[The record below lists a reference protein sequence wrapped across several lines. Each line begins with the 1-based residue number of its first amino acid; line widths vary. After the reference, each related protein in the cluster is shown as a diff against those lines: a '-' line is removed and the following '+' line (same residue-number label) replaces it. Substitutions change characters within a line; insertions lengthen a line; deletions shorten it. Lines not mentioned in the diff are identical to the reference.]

1 MIDLKLVQ
9 KQPEVLAKALADR
22 QSPLKVDEFLEL
34 DGRRRALLAEVESLK
49 QQQNAASRQVAQIK
63 REGGDASH
71 MMEELGALSA
81 RIKALDVQTAEAKAA
96 VENWLM
102 GVPNIPD
109 ASVPVGKDET
119 ENVEVLRWGTPRQF
133 DFDIRQHWELGGA
146 ALDFERATRLAGSR
160 FALYMGW
167 AARLDRAL
175 VNFFLDQHVKHED
188 YIEVCPP
195 FMVNRATMTG
205 TGQLP
210 KFEEDLFKMPAWDYY
225 LIPTAEVP
233 LTNIHAG
240 EVLDEADLPR
250 AYCAATPC
258 FRSEAGAAGKDT
270 RGLIRLHQFTKVEM
284 VRFAHPDDSFN
295 QLEIMVGHARTPAG
309 KAGAALPRH
318 HPVHGRHGLRF
329 RQDLRPGS
337 LAACPEHLPRDL
349 LLLQLH
355 RFPGPPCGH
364 PLQAQGRQ
372 EHLLPHPQRFR
383 PAHRPRHGRHPG
395 ERPAEGRQHRAAQG
409 PGALHGRRGS
419 HRACG
424 QEVVHSRTANL
435 TRRCPCAGCRLFSC
449 PCCGK
454 RRARWGSGHPCP
466 VEGRDAAGEA
476 VGIFAV
482 PVVGQAVR
490 REPYVAGSGAR
501 RLF

>member
-109 ASVPVGKDET
+109 ASVPVGKHET

-175 VNFFLDQHVKHED
+175 VNFFLDQHVKLED

-295 QLEIMVGHARTPAG
+295 QLEIMVGHARTLLEKLELPYRVITLCTGDMGFGSAKTYDLEVWLPAQNTYREISSCSNCIDFQARRADIRFKPKGGKSTYCHTLNGSGLPTGRAMAAILENGQQKDGSIVLPKALVPYMDGVEVIEPAG
-309 KAGAALPRH
+309 K
-318 HPVHGRHGLRF
+318 
-329 RQDLRPGS
+329 
-337 LAACPEHLPRDL
+337 
-349 LLLQLH
+349 
-355 RFPGPPCGH
+355 
-364 PLQAQGRQ
+364 
-372 EHLLPHPQRFR
+372 
-383 PAHRPRHGRHPG
+383 
-395 ERPAEGRQHRAAQG
+395 
-409 PGALHGRRGS
+409 
-419 HRACG
+419 
-424 QEVVHSRTANL
+424 
-435 TRRCPCAGCRLFSC
+435 
-449 PCCGK
+449 K
-454 RRARWGSGHPCP
+454 
-466 VEGRDAAGEA
+466 
-476 VGIFAV
+476 
-482 PVVGQAVR
+482 
-490 REPYVAGSGAR
+490 
-501 RLF
+501 

>member
-1 MIDLKLVQ
+1 MLDVTMLRKNL
-9 KQPEVLAKALADR
+9 PEVVARLKTRNFDFPVEAFTELEDRRKNVQQKTEALQAARNALSKDIGMKKKAGEDAT
-22 QSPLKVDEFLEL
+22 EL
-34 DGRRRALLAEVESLK
+34 LTRAAEIPAQLAELEDEL
-49 QQQNAASRQVAQIK
+49 
-63 REGGDASH
+63 
-71 MMEELGALSA
+71 EETRTKLH
-81 RIKALDVQTAEAKAA
+81 D
-96 VENWLM
+96 LM
-102 GVPNIPD
+102 LRVPNLPSPTTPI
-109 ASVPVGKDET
+109 GKDET
-119 ENVEVLRWGTPRQF
+119 ENVEVRRWGTPRQF

-295 QLEIMVGHARTPAG
+295 QLEIMVGHARTLLEKLELPYRVITLCTGDMGFGSAKTYDLEVWLPAQNTYREISSCSNCIDFQARRADIRFKPKGGKSTYCHTLNGSGLPTGRAMAAILENGQQKDGSIVLPKALVPYMDGVEVIEPAG
-309 KAGAALPRH
+309 K
-318 HPVHGRHGLRF
+318 
-329 RQDLRPGS
+329 
-337 LAACPEHLPRDL
+337 
-349 LLLQLH
+349 
-355 RFPGPPCGH
+355 
-364 PLQAQGRQ
+364 
-372 EHLLPHPQRFR
+372 
-383 PAHRPRHGRHPG
+383 
-395 ERPAEGRQHRAAQG
+395 
-409 PGALHGRRGS
+409 
-419 HRACG
+419 
-424 QEVVHSRTANL
+424 
-435 TRRCPCAGCRLFSC
+435 
-449 PCCGK
+449 K
-454 RRARWGSGHPCP
+454 
-466 VEGRDAAGEA
+466 
-476 VGIFAV
+476 
-482 PVVGQAVR
+482 
-490 REPYVAGSGAR
+490 
-501 RLF
+501 